1 MKKTIQHIVF
11 CSFVLL
17 GLLGC
22 DKYLDIVPD
31 KTQEVSLMFQ
41 RKEAAY
47 PALVTC
53 YSYLPQNDGL
63 YATFTLASDELTTP
77 LAKEPNSIKL
87 MKGQQV
93 ADNPIMSF
101 WSGYGASGR
110 GQGSLW
116 DGIRACNT
124 LIANIDQAVD
134 MTQVEKN
141 TWKAEATVLKAYYHF
156 LLLNYYGPIPTVDV
170 NLPIDA
176 SDEELRVHRNTVD
189 EVVTYILNTLDLSI
203 SDLPE
208 RVTGSN
214 DLGRMD
220 QVIAHAIKSKVSL
233 YAASPFFNGNS
244 EFYSDFLNHEGVH
257 FFNQN
262 NEISK
267 WETAAIS
274 AEDAIAAA
282 LAQGAELYKYTGSVP
297 RHDQSNFQYIT
308 IRTLYDIKYSIVD
321 KWNSEVLWG
330 DSNPVNDWWRL
341 QSGALMK
348 DPTAS
353 SVQAAWQWVA
363 PTMRMAELYY
373 TENGLPIEEDLMHDF
388 SDKFSTVRVS
398 SSQKMYALPGLKTA
412 KLHLHRE
419 PRFYSSIGF
428 DAGQYRAWGEL
439 WNLRMKKGQTHG
451 RIANSSDYLITG
463 FSLKKLIHPDSEGDA
478 YDKLIRY
485 PWPNAR
491 LAELY
496 LNYAEALNEAY
507 GPSQAVYDALNVVRS
522 RAGIPDVEVVWSNAS
537 LAKNVNKHTTQSGLR
552 EIIRQERMIELAFEG
567 HRYNDI
573 RRWKLADQYFN
584 SNVRGWSVDENSDA
598 NFYKVIDVGIRS
610 FETPRD
616 YLHPIQTSE
625 LVTNPNLIQNPQ
637 W

>member
-47 PALVTC
+47 TALVTC

-141 TWKAEATVLKAYYHF
+141 TWKAEAMVLKAYYHF
-156 LLLNYYGPIPTVDV
+156 LLLNYYGPIPIVDV

-176 SDEELRVHRNTVD
+176 LDEELRVYRNTVD
-189 EVVTYILNTLDLSI
+189 EVVNYILNTLDLSI

-233 YAASPFFNGNS
+233 YAASPLFNGNS
-244 EFYSDFLNHEGVH
+244 EFYSDFLNHEGIH

-267 WETAAIS
+267 WEMAVTITKEAIDAAI
-274 AEDAIAAA
+274 ANGAAIY
-282 LAQGAELYKYTGSVP
+282 QFSSSPPKYDENNYENIFYKT
-297 RHDQSNFQYIT
+297 F
-308 IRTLYDIKYSIVD
+308 YDIKFSILE
-321 KWNSEVLWG
+321 KWNDELLWG
-330 DSNPVNDWWRL
+330 DSSPVNDWWRL
-341 QSGALMK
+341 QSGVLMK

-353 SVQAAWQWVA
+353 SVQAAWQWIA
-363 PTMRMAELYY
+363 PTMRMAELFY
-373 TENGLPIEEDLMHDF
+373 TKNGLPIDEDYTYYYERRF
-388 SDKFSTVRVS
+388 GTTVVPNDK
-398 SSQKMYALPGLKTA
+398 KNYARPGLRTA
-412 KLHLHRE
+412 LLHLDRE
-419 PRFYSSIGF
+419 PRFYTNIGF
-428 DAGQYRAWGEL
+428 ESSDYRGWNVL
-439 WNLRMKKGQTHG
+439 WTLRMKKGQTHG
-451 RIANSSDYLITG
+451 RIANTSDYLITG
-463 FSLKKLIHPDSEGDA
+463 FSLKKLVHPESEGDA

-522 RAGIPDVEVVWSNAS
+522 RAGIPDVEDVWSNGS
-537 LAKNVNKHTTQSGLR
+537 LAKTVNKHTTQSGLR

-573 RRWKLADQYFN
+573 RRWKLADEYFN
-584 SNVRGWSVDENSDA
+584 SNVRGWSVDEKTDA
-598 NFYKVIDVGIRS
+598 NYYKVIEVGIRS

-625 LVTNPNLIQNPQ
+625 LITNPNLIQNPQ

>member
-124 LIANIDQAVD
+124 LIANIDQALD

-156 LLLNYYGPIPTVDV
+156 LLLNYYGPIPIVDV

-176 SDEELRVHRNTVD
+176 LDEELRVHRNTVD

-203 SDLPE
+203 SVLPE

-220 QVIAHAIKSKVSL
+220 QVIAHAIKSKVCL
-233 YAASPFFNGNS
+233 YAASPLFNGNS
-244 EFYSDFLNHEGVH
+244 EFYSDFLNHESVH

-267 WETAAIS
+267 WETAAIA

-282 LAQGAELYKYTGSVP
+282 LAQGAKMYQYSSTPPKYDENNYENIFYKT
-297 RHDQSNFQYIT
+297 F
-308 IRTLYDIKYSIVD
+308 YDIRFSILE
-321 KWNSEVLWG
+321 KWNDELLWG
-330 DSNPVNDWWRL
+330 DSSPVNDWWRL

-363 PTMRMAELYY
+363 PTMRMAELFY
-373 TENGLPIEEDLMHDF
+373 TKNGLPIDEDHSF
-388 SDKFSTVRVS
+388 YYERRYGTVVVPNDK
-398 SSQKMYALPGLKTA
+398 KNYARPGLRTA
-412 KLHLHRE
+412 MLHLDRE
-419 PRFYSSIGF
+419 PRFYTNIGF
-428 DAGQYRAWGEL
+428 DSGEYRGWNEL
-439 WNLRMKKGQTHG
+439 WTLRMKKGQTHG

-463 FSLKKLIHPDSEGDA
+463 FSLKKLVHPESEGDA

-522 RAGIPDVEVVWSNAS
+522 RAGIPDVEVVWSDSN

-598 NFYKVIDVGIRS
+598 SYYKVIDVGIRS

>member
-1 MKKTIQHIVF
+1 MKKTIKHIALY
-11 CSFVLL
+11 SFVLVGFL
-17 GLLGC
+17 SC
-22 DKYLDIVPD
+22 DDYLDIVPD

-41 RKEAAY
+41 RQEAAY
-47 PALVTC
+47 TALVTC

-87 MKGQQV
+87 MKGEQV
-93 ADNPIMSF
+93 ADDPFMSF

-141 TWKAEATVLKAYYHF
+141 TWKAEAKVLKAYYHF
-156 LLLNYYGPIPTVDV
+156 LLLNYYGPIPIVDV

-176 SDEELRVHRNTVD
+176 SDEDLRVHRKTID
-189 EVVTYILNTLDLSI
+189 EGVTYILNTLDSAI
-203 SDLPE
+203 ADLPD
-208 RVTGSN
+208 RTTGNN

-220 QVIAHAIKSKVSL
+220 KVIAYAIKSKVSL
-233 YAASPFFNGNS
+233 YAASPLFNGNS
-244 EFYSDFLNHEGVH
+244 EFYSDFVNHEGTP

-262 NEISK
+262 VEVSK
-267 WETAAIS
+267 WEMAATI
-274 AEDAIAAA
+274 AKEAIDIAV
-282 LAQGAELYKYTGSVP
+282 AQGAAIYQFTSSPPKYDETNYDNPFYKTFYDLKFSV
-297 RHDQSNFQYIT
+297 
-308 IRTLYDIKYSIVD
+308 LE
-321 KWNSEVLWG
+321 KWNPELLWG
-330 DSNPVNDWWRL
+330 DSSPVNDWWRL
-341 QSGALMK
+341 QSGVLMK

-353 SVQAAWQWVA
+353 SVQAAWQWIA
-363 PTMRMAELYY
+363 PTMRMAELFY
-373 TENGLPIEEDLMHDF
+373 TKNGLPIDEDNTYNYERRF
-388 SDKFSTVRVS
+388 GTTVVSNDK
-398 SSQKMYALPGLKTA
+398 KNYARPGLRTA
-412 KLHLHRE
+412 ELHLNRE
-419 PRFYSSIGF
+419 PRFYTNIGF
-428 DAGQYRAWGEL
+428 DSSEYRGWNEL
-439 WNLRMKKGQTHG
+439 WTLRMKKGQTHG
-451 RIANSSDYLITG
+451 RIANTSDYLITG
-463 FSLKKLIHPDSEGDA
+463 FSLKKIVHPDSEGDS

-507 GPSQAVYDALNVVRS
+507 GPSQAVYDALNVVRV
-522 RAGIPDVEVVWSNAS
+522 RAGIPYVEVVWSDGS
-537 LAKNVNKHTTQSGLR
+537 LAKTLNKHTTQSGLR

-573 RRWKLADQYFN
+573 RRWKLADEYFN
-584 SNVRGWSVDENSDA
+584 TNVRGWSVDEKTDA
-598 NFYKVIDVGIRS
+598 NYYKVIEVGMRS
-610 FETPRD
+610 FATPRD
-616 YLHPIQTSE
+616 YLHPIKTSE
-625 LVTNPNLIQNPQ
+625 LITNPNLIQNPQ

>member
-156 LLLNYYGPIPTVDV
+156 LLLNYYGPIPIVDV

-189 EVVTYILNTLDLSI
+189 EVVNYILNTLDLSI

-233 YAASPFFNGNS
+233 YAASPLFNGNS
-244 EFYSDFLNHEGVH
+244 EFYSDFLNHEGIH

-267 WETAAIS
+267 WETAAIA
-274 AEDAIAAA
+274 AEDAIAVA
-282 LAQGAELYKYTGSVP
+282 LAQGANMYQYSSTPPKYDENNYEDIFYKT
-297 RHDQSNFQYIT
+297 F
-308 IRTLYDIKYSIVD
+308 YDIRYSILE
-321 KWNSEVLWG
+321 KWNDELLWG
-330 DSNPVNDWWRL
+330 DSSPVNDWWRL

-373 TENGLPIEEDLMHDF
+373 TENGLPLEEDLMHDF
-388 SDKFSTVRVS
+388 SDKFSVVRVS
-398 SSQKMYALPGLKTA
+398 SSQKMYARPGLTTA

-428 DAGQYRAWGEL
+428 NAGQYRAWGEL

-451 RIANSSDYLITG
+451 RIANSSDY
-463 FSLKKLIHPDSEGDA
+463 
-478 YDKLIRY
+478 
-485 PWPNAR
+485 
-491 LAELY
+491 
-496 LNYAEALNEAY
+496 
-507 GPSQAVYDALNVVRS
+507 
-522 RAGIPDVEVVWSNAS
+522 
-537 LAKNVNKHTTQSGLR
+537 
-552 EIIRQERMIELAFEG
+552 
-567 HRYNDI
+567 
-573 RRWKLADQYFN
+573 
-584 SNVRGWSVDENSDA
+584 
-598 NFYKVIDVGIRS
+598 
-610 FETPRD
+610 
-616 YLHPIQTSE
+616 
-625 LVTNPNLIQNPQ
+625 
-637 W
+637 